1 MGAIL
6 EERVKK
12 PSSNEKQRAPG
23 HFSCWSAGVTYRN
36 LTEHSLFPTTNTQ
49 AQEEF
54 LSHLQPDA
62 AINTQQEGEGPTA
75 SLRHNGAKP
84 RSSDTN
90 KATLLTA
97 TQCYGMG
104 TEEQQQEL
112 AFHVLLQGRSF
123 QVGLLLFMGS
133 QSSSVISPLHL
144 LNSHSL
150 TMRTFSFFGAWLR
163 CREKPQQHIA
173 NEHHHKL
180 RFK

>member
-1 MGAIL
+1 MRSKG
-6 EERVKK
+6 
-12 PSSNEKQRAPG
+12 PWG
-23 HFSCWSAGVTYRN
+23 TSAAEVQVS
-36 LTEHSLFPTTNTQ
+36 LTETSQNTISSLPPILKPMRNSSHTYNQMLQST
-49 AQEEF
+49 
-54 LSHLQPDA
+54 LSKR
-62 AINTQQEGEGPTA
+62 GEGPTA

-133 QSSSVISPLHL
+133 QSSSVISPPHL

-180 RFK
+180 RFKLASW